1 MSAGKSRLEKREFV
15 AAIGRFRDVKREQ
28 PGYPGIDALIEEA
41 RSKQQEALAEAI
53 DGGNR
58 NEQADKLKDAR
69 IWFRTAL
76 EIVPGSAEARE
87 KGTAVRDKSLTQAEK
102 LWIRG
107 NATGISGTGPGDECV
122 SADTRSLLPD
132 DDLYQRAAKELE
144 ALKP

>member
-76 EIVPGSAEARE
+76 EIDPGSAEARE
-87 KGTAVRDKSLTQAEK
+87 KERRFGTSRSRKPRSSGSGPPRQEVQE
-102 LWIRG
+102 G
-107 NATGISGTGPGDECV
+107 NWRRTRFGRYSISCCQTTTF
-122 SADTRSLLPD
+122 TR
-132 DDLYQRAAKELE
+132 ELRRSWRR
-144 ALKP
+144 